1 MLQNIKKYF
10 FTIKQVPTFASAQNR
25 TEIKKDCQVKYKFNY
40 KTTKVQQMIDMTLQA
55 IASNKYQEGDNL
67 PSINSLKREYNVSRD
82 TVFKAFLEL
91 KARGIIDSVP
101 GKGYFVASAQK
112 SVLLLLDEY
121 SPFKESFYNTLNSKL
136 NPTHKIDLW
145 FHQYNEN
152 FFNEIVQNSIG
163 KYNKYLVMNYH
174 NEKFSNVLSKI
185 DKKKLLLLD
194 FGKFDKS
201 GYYYL
206 CQDFDKAFTDALKT
220 ITDSIK
226 KYNKLVFVMNK
237 EHQHPRSSIAFFTQF
252 CEKNS
257 FKCHIIDEIK
267 KEFRIEKNA
276 FYIVIKQTDVVKII
290 KAGKK
295 NQLKPGEDY
304 GILAYNENPFYEV
317 IENGISSIG
326 IDWEEMGQKAAKFV
340 LDEKPLKMYLPTK
353 IIKRASF

>member
-1 MLQNIKKYF
+1 M
-10 FTIKQVPTFASAQNR
+10 
-25 TEIKKDCQVKYKFNY
+25 KYKFNY
-40 KTTKVQQMIDMTLQA
+40 KSTKVQQLIDMALNA
-55 IASNKYQEGDNL
+55 ISSNEYKEGENL
-67 PSINSLKREYNVSRD
+67 PSINALKKKYNVSRD
-82 TVFKAFLEL
+82 TVFKAFMEL
-91 KARGIIDSVP
+91 KARGVIDSVP

-145 FHQYNEN
+145 FHQYNED
-152 FFNEIVQNSIG
+152 FFNEIVNNSIG
-163 KYNKYLVMNYH
+163 KYNKYLIMNYH
-174 NEKFSNVLSKI
+174 NEEFSDILTRI

-206 CQDFDKAFTDALKT
+206 CQDFDKAFTDALK
-220 ITDSIK
+220 SIIDDLR
-226 KYNKLVFVMNK
+226 KYSKLIFVMNK
-237 EHQHPRSSIAFFTQF
+237 DHQHPKSSKEFFTRF
-252 CEKNS
+252 CTENN
-257 FKCHIIDEIK
+257 FKCKILDEIK
-267 KEFRIEKNA
+267 QGFSIEKNA

-295 NQLKPGEDY
+295 NQLKSGRDY

-340 LDEKPLKMYLPTK
+340 LEKKPLRMYLPTK
-353 IIKRASF
+353 IIRRPSF